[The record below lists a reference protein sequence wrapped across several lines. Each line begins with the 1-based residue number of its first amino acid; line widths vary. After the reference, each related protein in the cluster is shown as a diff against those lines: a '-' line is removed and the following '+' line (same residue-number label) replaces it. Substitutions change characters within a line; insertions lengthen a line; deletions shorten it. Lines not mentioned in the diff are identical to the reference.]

1 MTVEA
6 KPAGDERWLDE
17 ASRQY
22 HIVARTIDY
31 LRAHA
36 GTQPQLDELAG
47 AVHVSPQHLQ
57 RVFSAWAGI
66 SPKRFLQYLTKEY
79 ALAALGESRDTLQVS
94 LDAGLSSTSRLHE
107 LMVSCEAMTPAE
119 IRAGGF
125 GVQLAYGIGPSP
137 FGNALVAWTRHGICH
152 IAFCGDPHAPAVAE
166 LLSLWPHASPERD
179 DDRAGVVLSRI
190 FAGTPTRGRLHLVLR
205 GTNFQIK
212 VWEAL
217 MRSAP
222 GERMSYGELA
232 SRAGNPKAMRAV
244 GSALARNRIAYLIPC
259 HRVIRESG
267 EVGQF
272 HWGSTRKLAMQGWES
287 ARASA
292 DSTAWMR

>member
-1 MTVEA
+1 MTGGA

-22 HIVARTIDY
+22 QVVARTIDY

-36 GTQPQLDELAG
+36 GSQPQLDELAG
-47 AVHVSPQHLQ
+47 AAHVSPQHLQ

-79 ALAALGESRDTLQVS
+79 ALAALGQARDTLQVS

-119 IRAGGF
+119 IRAAGF
-125 GVQLAYGIGPSP
+125 GVQLDYGIGPSP
-137 FGNALVAWTRHGICH
+137 FGEALVAWTRHGICH
-152 IAFCGDPHAPAVAE
+152 VAFCGKAISPAIGE
-166 LLSLWPHASPERD
+166 LLDLWPAATAARDDMRAREMLGRIFPHTPER
-179 DDRAGVVLSRI
+179 GK
-190 FAGTPTRGRLHLVLR
+190 LHLLLR

-217 MRSAP
+217 MQSAP
-222 GERMSYGELA
+222 GERLSYSELA
-232 SRAGNPKAMRAV
+232 HRAGSPQAVRAV
-244 GSALARNRIAYLIPC
+244 GSALARNHIAYLIPC
-259 HRVIRESG
+259 HRVIRDSG

-272 HWGSTRKLAMQGWES
+272 RWGSTRKLAMQGWES
-287 ARASA
+287 ARGSA
-292 DSTAWMR
+292 DCTT